1 MDIQKSYRFDAVTL
15 RKIGRSL
22 LVSLAGIFLTSG
34 TFLGQELLNF
44 LANGDGIDWNTALI
58 MSLSAMGAWL
68 ANTLKEWIQGEE
80 EDVKEP
86 IISNK

>member
-15 RKIGRSL
+15 RKIGRSAL
-22 LVSLAGIFLTSG
+22 IALAGILLTAG
-34 TFLGQELLNF
+34 TFLGEELLYY
-44 LANGDGIDWNTALI
+44 LKNGDATDWNTALM

-68 ANTLKEWIQGEE
+68 ANALKEYIQGEE
-80 EDVKEP
+80 EVKGP